1 VRAPSVLKRDD
12 GDKTIAITDK
22 GTARLAFAKNY
33 LAERASGSDRTPD
46 QWTSPGHDQCSGLA
60 GVGGRDHPLGLGLGP
75 ERGKR

>member
-1 VRAPSVLKRDD
+1 MLKRDD

-33 LAERASGSDRTPD
+33 LAERASGSDRAPD
-46 QWTSPGHDQCSGLA
+46 QWTSPGHDQCPGARWRRRQRSSA
-60 GVGGRDHPLGLGLGP
+60 RLGLGP